1 MKITEKANKQTST
14 SIPMKFLKHITQQVN
29 SMTTAMIKGKMTMTI
44 TTCTSHILANN
55 DFAVILCRTTM

>member
-29 SMTTAMIKGKMTMTI
+29 SMTTAMTKFLDDRFVHRVLLNSRPFLLK
-44 TTCTSHILANN
+44 L
-55 DFAVILCRTTM
+55 FAV

>member
-29 SMTTAMIKGKMTMTI
+29 SMTTAMTKFLDDRFVHRVLLN
-44 TTCTSHILANN
+44 S
-55 DFAVILCRTTM
+55 